1 MPALAHAANGVRARP
16 SALAFRASRLAGDV
30 PGGILERVRR
40 DAATSSSGSVVRARR
55 RARAAR
61 TYAFGGRG
69 KETHEHVVRSGDTLW
84 DIAMDYGVT
93 VDALRAAN
101 GFRRDG
107 GSYQFLYEGQEI
119 RVPVTESNRHLCVA
133 KPPPASATAK
143 RAASSRAAPPTPTP
157 TKAASGRSEKTAS
170 GGVNGGGGASSLSP
184 PPNRARALLSAYGG
198 SPTSL
203 PMPGWSFN
211 FIEGATHAAEVVAPI
226 AIAGVAVWVFIT
238 GALKALELTFDRDDA
253 TVGDNASAARRLEK
267 MMADRERRYG
277 YRFQDQND
285 DVEEAAYQYAN
296 AAEEN
301 EYEYED
307 AEGDYAYDAER
318 DVRDD
323 VEEVEEDPNAIPR
336 NATLDKLI
344 EWALIVEGEL
354 LTLWARFWFL
364 VHAWFRLQARM
375 LRERVTGGAR

>member
-1 MPALAHAANGVRARP
+1 M
-16 SALAFRASRLAGDV
+16 
-30 PGGILERVRR
+30 
-40 DAATSSSGSVVRARR
+40 
-55 RARAAR
+55 
-61 TYAFGGRG
+61 
-69 KETHEHVVRSGDTLW
+69 
-84 DIAMDYGVT
+84 
-93 VDALRAAN
+93 
-101 GFRRDG
+101 
-107 GSYQFLYEGQEI
+107 
-119 RVPVTESNRHLCVA
+119 
-133 KPPPASATAK
+133 
-143 RAASSRAAPPTPTP
+143 
-157 TKAASGRSEKTAS
+157 
-170 GGVNGGGGASSLSP
+170 
-184 PPNRARALLSAYGG
+184 SAYGG

-318 DVRDD
+318 DARDD

-375 LRERVTGGAR
+375 LRVRVTGGAR